1 MTAEEIKKVVLQT
14 LAQVAPEAD
23 LEALD
28 PRHTFHDQFDL
39 DSVDFLDFVTAL
51 ERRLDIR
58 IPDLDAVH
66 LATLDGCVRYLAPR
80 LARGSQ
86 EGGS

>member
-1 MTAEEIKKVVLQT
+1 MTTEEINKIVLQT

-23 LEALD
+23 LETLD
-28 PRHTFHDQFDL
+28 PRHTFHDQFGL

-51 ERRLDIR
+51 EQRLDIR

-66 LATLDGCVRYLAPR
+66 LATLEGCLRYLTPR
-80 LARGSQ
+80 LAQTDSDDA
-86 EGGS
+86 